1 MIVMEII
8 NFIIFLIIVYSFIKA
23 NFQNFIIKVTTY
35 SSHFKLIIIN
45 YWFTNFYLENSFNH

>member
-1 MIVMEII
+1 MMEII